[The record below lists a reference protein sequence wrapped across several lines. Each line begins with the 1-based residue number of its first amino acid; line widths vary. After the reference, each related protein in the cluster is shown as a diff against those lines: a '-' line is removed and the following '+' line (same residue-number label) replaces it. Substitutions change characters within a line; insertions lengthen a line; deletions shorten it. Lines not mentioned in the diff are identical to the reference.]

1 MKQSDN
7 PAAGKPSRRIHVEAR
22 APRVGSE
29 QRAREIAA
37 RKRVAALV
45 SGGLHFKIKR
55 HDGQIH
61 GQRGTGSTKLATRL
75 ASKSFSPEV
84 TLDLRAQP
92 EVDLGATIASFIRA
106 HHRRGVRQLSIV
118 FNPLPN
124 ENPEAAAIE
133 LVVAALTTSAAAPLV
148 RAFSTAHPSLGGNT
162 ALAVL
167 LI

>member
-7 PAAGKPSRRIHVEAR
+7 PAAGRPSRRIHVEPR
-22 APRVGSE
+22 APRVDSE
-29 QRAREIAA
+29 KRAREIEA

-61 GQRGTGSTKLATRL
+61 GQRGTGSTKLAARL
-75 ASKSFSPEV
+75 ASKNFSSEV

-92 EVDLGATIASFIRA
+92 AVDVGAAIASFVRA

-118 FNPLPN
+118 FSPLPN
-124 ENPEAAAIE
+124 ENPEEAAIE
-133 LVVAALTTSAAAPLV
+133 LVVAALITSAAAPLV
-148 RAFSTAHPSLGGNT
+148 RAFSSVHPSLGGNT
-162 ALAVL
+162 TLAVL